1 LSVGKKTPKTSPWD
15 IVTLLEED
23 RAMAMGNMLRKIG
36 KDRSVVPVIP
46 CRTIRQT
53 CSSQYVTSAL
63 AGEVKIT
70 VFIL

>member
-1 LSVGKKTPKTSPWD
+1 
-15 IVTLLEED
+15 
-23 RAMAMGNMLRKIG
+23 MAMGNMLRKIG